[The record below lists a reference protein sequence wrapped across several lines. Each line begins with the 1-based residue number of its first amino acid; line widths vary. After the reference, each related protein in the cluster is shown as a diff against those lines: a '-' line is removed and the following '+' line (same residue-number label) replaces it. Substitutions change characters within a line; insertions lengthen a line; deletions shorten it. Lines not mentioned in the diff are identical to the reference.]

1 MSIAPINL
9 DLLDHVEIKEISKE
23 VAFRS
28 SGLTNKIIKDDVF
41 NILEEQATVLYYPIE
56 ETEICAFYKKIQE
69 KKFVFINTN
78 IPYEKQIFA
87 AAHELAHL
95 WNVATTEAELLKI
108 EVVDEYIGDRHFVVR
123 NEKLENLANRFAAEF
138 LVQKE
143 ALEQEL
149 RNMNSSNSQVDL
161 GIIIRLM
168 DKFVVPY
175 KTIVRRLYEIEY
187 VNRELC
193 EKLLAVERLNI
204 ERTQKRLQ
212 LCEKNNAIS
221 QRVKLGNLVD
231 LALQSYEQGLRTYE
245 KLEALLGLVKESPEY
260 YGIQKKTVELMT
272 EEELDRYLDSEDD

>member
-9 DLLDHVEIKEISKE
+9 DLLDYAEIEEISKE

-56 ETEICAFYKKIQE
+56 ETEICAFYKKIEE

-95 WNVATTEAELLKI
+95 WNVATTEAELLRI
-108 EVVDEYIGDRHFVVR
+108 DVVEEYIGDRDFVVR
-123 NEKLENLANRFAAEF
+123 NEKLEYFANRFAAEF

-143 ALEQEL
+143 ALQQEL
-149 RNMNSSNSQVDL
+149 RHMDIANEQVDL
-161 GIIIRLM
+161 VTIVKLM
-168 DKFVVPY
+168 DKFTVPY
-175 KTIVRRLYEIEY
+175 KTIVRRLYEVHHINKE
-187 VNRELC
+187 VCQKFLS
-193 EKLLAVERLNI
+193 VERVDINRI
-204 ERTQKRLQ
+204 QKRLQ

-221 QRVKLGNLVD
+221 KRVKLGNLVD

-245 KLEALLGLVKESPEY
+245 KLEALLGLVKELPEN

-272 EEELDRYLDSEDD
+272 EEELDRYLDSGDD